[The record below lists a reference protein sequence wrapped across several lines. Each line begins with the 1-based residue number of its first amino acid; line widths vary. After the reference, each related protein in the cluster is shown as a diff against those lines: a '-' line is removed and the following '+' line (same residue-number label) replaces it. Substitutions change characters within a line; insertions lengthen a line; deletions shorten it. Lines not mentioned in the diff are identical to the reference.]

1 MGMTSLRFKLYIM
14 MPVLPSQVKFAAN
27 SANIAASSSASVAAA
42 ACRATTGKHA
52 LKKSQ
57 YLVTLKNISLVKI
70 AYRELRSRS
79 SRNSAH
85 RSWPPANSTELGFA
99 LNAAHATSFL

>member
-57 YLVTLKNISLVKI
+57 YLVTLKK
-70 AYRELRSRS
+70 
-79 SRNSAH
+79 
-85 RSWPPANSTELGFA
+85 
-99 LNAAHATSFL
+99 